1 MHQVYC
7 STLASCTLLII
18 FSELLKFSNFCF
30 FAQILFLKEN
40 RESDGIF
47 WEVYDLSKWNPQN

>member
-1 MHQVYC
+1 M
-7 STLASCTLLII
+7 I
-18 FSELLKFSNFCF
+18 FSELLKFSKTKLFVFVF